1 MKLKRVLIVIAAAC
15 VVGAGGLF
23 FVYRSPAARQFV
35 KEITL
40 KTIKRRVKPDTLN
53 TGLPLLIINTQN
65 RQPIISKEK
74 YINAVV
80 EVIDPA
86 NEEYSFKAETEIRG
100 RGNTTWL
107 NVKKPYRLKFLKK
120 QSMFGLTK
128 AKSWVLLA
136 NYQDPTLI
144 MNTVTF
150 ELGKRLGFP
159 SANHYIHVDLV
170 LNGVYEGSYCLT
182 EQVQV
187 GPGRVDI
194 DEEKGF
200 LVELDSG
207 YDEDPKFRTAILNL
221 PVMIKS
227 PEDLPHPSGYNFVK
241 DALNEL
247 EAALFDEKFPENG
260 YRDLIDLDIVADFI
274 LINEIVKNKE
284 IQIPKSV
291 YMYKGSEEG
300 AKIKM
305 GPLWDFDYGF
315 GFINNDFN
323 LNDEY
328 FGIAEEMLITST
340 FHANS
345 GKKFFDR
352 FFDDPVFRSIY
363 KERWKRRYQDIAGME
378 TFIGEMAALLGE
390 SQKADAAVWHWWRKR
405 NYSREIENM
414 KAWWRK
420 RIIYLNGEINK
431 L

>member
-1 MKLKRVLIVIAAAC
+1 M
-15 VVGAGGLF
+15 GLRGH
-23 FVYRSPAARQFV
+23 VNPN
-35 KEITL
+35 TL
-40 KTIKRRVKPDTLN
+40 H
-53 TGLPLLIINTQN
+53 TGLPLIKITTKGK
-65 RQPIISKEK
+65 RRITSKEK
-74 YINAVV
+74 YLAAAIEIV
-80 EVIDPA
+80 DPL
-86 NEEYSFKAETEIRG
+86 NPDNDLSSGVEIRG
-100 RGNTTWL
+100 RGNTTWKH
-107 NVKKPYRLKFLKK
+107 VKKPYRLKFLEK

-159 SANHYIHVDLV
+159 LANHYIHADLV
-170 LNGVYEGSYCLT
+170 LNGVYEGSYVIT

-187 GPGRVDI
+187 GKGRVDI
-194 DEEKGF
+194 DEDKGF

-207 YDEDPKFRTAILNL
+207 YDEDPKFRTKILGF

-227 PEDLPHPSGYNFVK
+227 PEDLSAPSGYDFVK

-260 YRDLIDLDIVADFI
+260 YRDLIDLDILADYI
-274 LINEIVKNKE
+274 LINEIVKNVD

-291 YMYKGSEEG
+291 YMYKDSKKGT
-300 AKIKM
+300 KIKM

-315 GFINNDFN
+315 NFINLDSN

-328 FGIAEEMLITST
+328 FGNAEEMYINTT
-340 FHANS
+340 FRNGS

-352 FFDDPVFRSIY
+352 FFEDPVFRSLY
-363 KERWKRRYQDIAGME
+363 KERWNRRYQDIAGME
-378 TFIGEMAALLGE
+378 TFIDEMAALLSE
-390 SQKADAAVWHWWRKR
+390 SQKADFAVWHWWRKR
-405 NYSREIENM
+405 IYSQEIENM

-420 RIIYLNGEINK
+420 RLIYLNEEINK